1 MKDSGQKSRRAS
13 RISAHL
19 PNERR
24 IIMTTRDNTRCV
36 KIKDRV
42 IGGGHPI
49 LIQSMTNTRTEDVEA
64 TVSQILQLEKAG
76 CELIRCTVPTME
88 AALALSE
95 IRSRIHIPLIAD
107 IHFDYRL
114 AVAAIKNGADKIR
127 INPGN
132 IGSDER
138 VRAVVEAAKERGI
151 PIRVGVNSGSLEK
164 EILAKYGGVTAQ
176 GLVESA
182 LEKCRR
188 IETMGYDNLVVSIKS
203 SDVLMCAEAYGKFA
217 EESDYP
223 LHVGITE
230 AGTVF
235 SGNIKSAIGLALIL
249 SKGIGDT
256 VRVSLTGDPVE
267 EIRSAK
273 LILRTL
279 GLRSGGIEVV
289 SCPTCGRT
297 QIDLISLASKVEDMV
312 RDYPLDLK
320 VAVMGCVVN
329 GPGEAREADIGIAGG
344 RNEGLLILKGEVI
357 RKVPEDQLLEA
368 LKLELD
374 HWLE

>member
-1 MKDSGQKSRRAS
+1 
-13 RISAHL
+13 
-19 PNERR
+19 
-24 IIMTTRDNTRCV
+24 MTTRENTRCV
-36 KIKDRV
+36 R
-42 IGGGHPI
+42 IGSKQIGAGSPI
-49 LIQSMTNTRTEDVEA
+49 LIQSMTNTKTEDVEA
-64 TVSQILQLEKAG
+64 TVSQILALEAAG

-88 AALALSE
+88 AAAALGK
-95 IRSRIHIPLIAD
+95 IHSRIHIPLIAD

-114 AVAAIKNGADKIR
+114 AIAAIENGADKIR

-138 VRAVVEAAKERGI
+138 VRAVVDAARERGI

-164 EILAKYGGVTAQ
+164 ELLAKYGGVTAQ

-182 LEKCRR
+182 LDKCRR
-188 IETMGYDNLVVSIKS
+188 IEEMNYDNLVVSIKS
-203 SDVLMCAEAYGKFA
+203 SDVLMCAEAYERFA
-217 EESDYP
+217 MESDYP

-235 SGNIKSAIGLALIL
+235 SGNIKSAVGLSLIL

-256 VRVSLTGDPVE
+256 IRVSLTGDPVE
-267 EIRSAK
+267 EVRSAK

-279 GLRSGGIEVV
+279 GLRTGGIEVV

-297 QIDLISLASKVEDMV
+297 QIDLISLAAQVEQMV

-344 RNEGLLILKGEVI
+344 REEGLLSRRGEVI
-357 RKVPEDQLLEA
+357 RKVPEDQILA
-368 LKLELD
+368 TLKSELD
-374 HWLE
+374 HWQE